1 MSFWRTQYPK
11 LNTLK
16 SALTVPQMGNIVIR
30 MENTPYG
37 YSAKIAERIGE
48 AIQSSGRSILSV
60 SAETGI
66 SHSTLTRRVKSKGA
80 SPFTIT
86 ELDRITAALG
96 LNLLSL
102 LEDANRLEA

>member
-1 MSFWRTQYPK
+1 
-11 LNTLK
+11 
-16 SALTVPQMGNIVIR
+16 

-37 YSAKIAERIGE
+37 YSEMIAERIGE
-48 AIQSSGRSILSV
+48 AIQSSGRSLLSI
-60 SAETGI
+60 STETGI

-86 ELDRITAALG
+86 ELDRITTALG

>member
-1 MSFWRTQYPK
+1 
-11 LNTLK
+11 
-16 SALTVPQMGNIVIR
+16 MGNIVIH

-37 YSAKIAERIGE
+37 YSALIAERIGE
-48 AIQSSGRSILSV
+48 AIQSSGRSILS
-60 SAETGI
+60 ETGI